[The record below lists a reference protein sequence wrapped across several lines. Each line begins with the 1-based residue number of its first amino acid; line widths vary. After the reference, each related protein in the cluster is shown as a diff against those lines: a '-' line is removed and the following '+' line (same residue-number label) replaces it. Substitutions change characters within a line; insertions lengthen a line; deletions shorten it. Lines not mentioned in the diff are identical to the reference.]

1 MQTILSIFSNKQNIF
16 VLFSVFLL
24 LSFQACSREN
34 DSEVIDF
41 NKKIPETHSLVHKS
55 SNIPLK
61 FAVGAMISPKATFV
75 HYRELLDYIGKQ
87 LDRPAQLVQRKTY
100 SEINE
105 LLGEGEIDLAFICS
119 GPYLAG
125 KDKQGFVAVATPL
138 IRGSDRYQSYLIV
151 NRSSAF
157 RELKDLKG
165 GVFAFTDP
173 DSLTGK
179 IIPAVWLAE
188 MGETPEAFFSKVIYT
203 YSHDNSILAVAKGL
217 VDGAAVD
224 SLVWDYFQETDPKW
238 TSMTRIIKKSDPY
251 GIPPL
256 VVSRNLPDKLKER
269 LEQIL
274 FSMHQNPDGKKILAG
289 LMIDR
294 FTAPNE
300 QWYEAIRQIEDQSNH
315 LTRQRHATQDAQK

>member
-1 MQTILSIFSNKQNIF
+1 MHRILSIFANKRNIF
-16 VLFSVFLL
+16 VLFSALLL

-34 DSEVIDF
+34 DSKVIDF
-41 NKKIPETHSLVHKS
+41 NKRIPDPQPLVHKS
-55 SNIPLK
+55 SDIPLK

-75 HYRELLDYIGKQ
+75 HYRELVDYIGKG
-87 LDRPAQLVQRKTY
+87 LDRPAELVQRKTY

-125 KDKQGFVAVATPL
+125 KDKQGFMAVATPL
-138 IRGSDRYQSYLIV
+138 IRESDRYQSYLIV
-151 NRSSAF
+151 NRNSTLQD
-157 RELKDLKG
+157 LKDLKG

-188 MGETPEAFFSKVIYT
+188 IKETPETFFSKVIYT

-224 SLVWDYFQETDPKW
+224 SLVWDYFQEKDPKW
-238 TSMTRIIKKSDPY
+238 TSLTRIIQKSDSY

-256 VVSRNLPDKLKER
+256 VVSRNISVNLKER
-269 LEQIL
+269 LKKTL
-274 FSMHQNPDGKKILAG
+274 FSMHEDPEGKKILNG

-294 FTAPNE
+294 FTAPSE
-300 QWYEAIRQIEDQSNH
+300 GWYEAIRQIEDQSNH